1 MADALSTKSRSYY
14 ERSRGKVA
22 YSIIVAAAS
31 MMLLGFCSESAGLES
46 DTLLNR
52 SFVDRQSVTFF
63 DSQKASHVL
72 IGVFSLQPT
81 IKTLEKLSISSLLI
95 TTCVSKSLLT
105 ISNC

>member
-31 MMLLGFCSESAGLES
+31 MMLLGFCSESAGLVG
-46 DTLLNR
+46 DALLNR
-52 SFVDRQSVTFF
+52 SFVDSQSVTFV

-72 IGVFSLQPT
+72 ITVFSLQPT
-81 IKTLEKLSISSLLI
+81 IKTP
-95 TTCVSKSLLT
+95 
-105 ISNC
+105 

>member
-31 MMLLGFCSESAGLES
+31 MMLLGFCSESAGMVG
-46 DTLLNR
+46 DALLNLEALLTVR
-52 SFVDRQSVTFF
+52 ADFV

-72 IGVFSLQPT
+72 IRVFSFLPT
-81 IKTLEKLSISSLLI
+81 KKTL
-95 TTCVSKSLLT
+95 
-105 ISNC
+105 